1 MMFTLFVARCLSEA
15 VVEVGAVQPG
25 GPFGAEGIRA
35 FLDFHM
41 LPVHIGNPD
50 VNRRILVERV
60 GGTRAQPQAIWSGM
74 EMERLLAG
82 TGLSSKAI
90 PVRKVQ
96 LSS

>member
-1 MMFTLFVARCLSEA
+1 MLFTLFVACGLSEA
-15 VVEVGAVQPG
+15 VVEVGAVQPRSLRT
-25 GPFGAEGIRA
+25 EGIRA
-35 FLDFHM
+35 FLNFNV
-41 LPVHIGNPD
+41 LAVHIGKTD

-60 GGTRAQPQAIWSGM
+60 SGTRAQPQAIWSGM